1 MQRLLIALAL
11 MSPQPLLALDE
22 PFDGLDLHQTRAM
35 MSILR
40 NLRAQS
46 RTLLL
51 CIHQLVDA
59 ERICDRVLLLSQG
72 RIIGVG
78 TLDELRAATG
88 LLNGSL
94 EEIFLALT

>member
-1 MQRLLIALAL
+1 
-11 MSPQPLLALDE
+11 
-22 PFDGLDLHQTRAM
+22 M

-51 CIHQLVDA
+51 CIHQLADA
-59 ERICDRVLLLSQG
+59 ERMCDRLLLLSTG
-72 RIIGVG
+72 RIIGMG
-78 TLDELRAATG
+78 TLDELRSQTQ
-88 LLNGSL
+88 LPRGSL